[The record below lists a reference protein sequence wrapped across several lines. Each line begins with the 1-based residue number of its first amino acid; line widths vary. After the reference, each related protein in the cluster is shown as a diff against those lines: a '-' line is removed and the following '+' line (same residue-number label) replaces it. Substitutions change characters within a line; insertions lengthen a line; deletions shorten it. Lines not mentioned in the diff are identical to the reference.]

1 MLSASHT
8 PTLRHLNKVPMVTA
22 MFWLIKMM
30 STTVGETAADFLSA
44 DLSFGLEGTAM
55 VTGALLAAALFAQIR
70 APRHIPW
77 LYWVSVALISVFGT
91 LVTDIMTDTLGIPL
105 SASTLGFG
113 LALLCTFAIWYQ
125 QERTLSILAIDSV
138 KRELF
143 YWAAIFVT
151 FAMGTASGD
160 WLAEGLS
167 LGYRNAALL
176 FAAAIA
182 VTALARWVLKANAIA
197 CFWVAYVLTRPLGA
211 ACGDLLSQ
219 PLANGGLGLGT
230 VTTSV
235 VFAIT
240 ITGAIAYL
248 SMRPQQPNGQA

>member
-1 MLSASHT
+1 
-8 PTLRHLNKVPMVTA
+8 MVTA

-44 DLSFGLEGTAM
+44 DLSFGLAGTAA
-55 VTGALLAAALFAQIR
+55 VTGAVLAAALFAQIR

-77 LYWVSVALISVFGT
+77 LYWISVALISVFGT

-113 LALLCTFAIWYQ
+113 LALLCTFALWYW
-125 QERTLSILAIDSV
+125 QERTLSIQAIDSV

-160 WLAEGLS
+160 WVAEGLS
-167 LGYRNAALL
+167 LGYRNAAML

-182 VTALARWVLKANAIA
+182 VTALARLVFKANAIA

-219 PLANGGLGLGT
+219 PLANGGLGLGA

-235 VFAIT
+235 IFAIT
-240 ITGAIAYL
+240 IVGSIACL
-248 SMRPQQPNGQA
+248 SIWPPHSGGHASRPH

>member
-22 MFWLIKMM
+22 IFWLIKMM

-44 DLSFGLEGTAM
+44 DMSFGLAGTAA

-70 APRHIPW
+70 APRLIPW
-77 LYWVSVALISVFGT
+77 LYWVSVALVSVFGT

-105 SASTLGFG
+105 PASTLGFG
-113 LALLCTFAIWYQ
+113 LALLCTFAVWYR
-125 QERTLSILAIDSV
+125 QERTLSIQAIDSV

-160 WLAEGLS
+160 WIAEGLS
-167 LGYRNAALL
+167 LGYRNAVML

-182 VTALARWVLKANAIA
+182 VTALAKWVFNANAIA

-211 ACGDLLSQ
+211 AFGDLLSQ
-219 PLANGGLGLGT
+219 PLANGGLGLGS
-230 VTTSV
+230 VSTSV
-235 VFAIT
+235 VFVIT

-248 SMRPQQPNGQA
+248 SIRPQQPSGQA